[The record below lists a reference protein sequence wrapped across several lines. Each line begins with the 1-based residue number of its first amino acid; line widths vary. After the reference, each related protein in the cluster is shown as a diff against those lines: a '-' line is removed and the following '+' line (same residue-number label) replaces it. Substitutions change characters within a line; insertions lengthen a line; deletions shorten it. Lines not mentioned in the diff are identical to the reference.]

1 MNINEKVAY
10 IKGLMD
16 GLKLNESDDT
26 VKLIKNVVR
35 KKMTKSKRKIA
46 DEGTDLGEL
55 YDELS
60 EQVDEIDQDLSLVED
75 DLYDED
81 EEDFE
86 DFDEDSEYYEV
97 VCPTCGDEICVSEDI
112 LIEGS
117 IECPNCGEELEFDF
131 SSLCA
136 DDIDCPEGDDSD
148 CESCSS
154 EECPVKKDTDE

>member
-16 GLKLNESDDT
+16 GLKLNENDDT
-26 VKLIKNVVR
+26 IKLIKNVVDVLED
-35 KKMTKSKRKIA
+35 IA
-46 DEGTDLGEL
+46 DEVTDLGEL

-75 DLYDED
+75 DLYDEED
-81 EEDFE
+81 EDFD

-117 IECPNCGEELEFDF
+117 IEGPNCGEELEFDF